1 VVATFAAL
9 VGVLVTAIVT
19 YTQTRRRLL
28 DDLTHDYDLALRS
41 NRVEVYP
48 ALWHLTEA
56 LPRYGKQRP
65 VTISELRELIEN
77 LRAWYFERGGL
88 FLSPDSR
95 DSYFAFQQELTAAT
109 RDGEP
114 YETIDPATRER
125 LRESGSSLR
134 ATLTEDIR
142 SRERTVLGNGK
153 RQA

>member
-1 VVATFAAL
+1 
-9 VGVLVTAIVT
+9 VLVTAIVT

-48 ALWHLTEA
+48 GLWHLTEA

-65 VTISELRELIEN
+65 VTISDLR
-77 LRAWYFERGGL
+77 
-88 FLSPDSR
+88 
-95 DSYFAFQQELTAAT
+95 
-109 RDGEP
+109 
-114 YETIDPATRER
+114 ETIDQATRER

-134 ATLTEDIR
+134 GTLTEDIR
-142 SRERTVLGNGK
+142 SRERTVLGEGR